1 MWQCLGEWG
10 MELMECNMSLLFVAG
25 NGTDRRK
32 CGSVIDGGEY
42 IDGLQFGTVIVS
54 GDWN

>member
-1 MWQCLGEWG
+1 
-10 MELMECNMSLLFVAG
+10 MEQMECNMSLLFVAG